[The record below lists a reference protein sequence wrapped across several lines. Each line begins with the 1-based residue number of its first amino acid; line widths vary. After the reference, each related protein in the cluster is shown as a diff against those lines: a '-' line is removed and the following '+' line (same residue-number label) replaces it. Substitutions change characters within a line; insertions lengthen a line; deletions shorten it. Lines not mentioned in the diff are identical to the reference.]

1 MKINTTKYTSL
12 ATIIFVFFTPFFGI
26 FKVSAAALTNMSISG
41 TGITS
46 SSSAVS
52 AAITPTIAFQLT
64 QTLASSDTIQI
75 LFTGN
80 GSNNG
85 VTVSSAGLASADITV
100 SGACSGTVTLSGSP
114 IATGTDN
121 PTLTLTGITGA
132 TGSVCNVIFAASELS
147 TDSAAGNVS
156 VAVSTS
162 DGDYGAILYY
172 IGDANDVSVT
182 AIVPPTLSFVLRN
195 GADTSDLSPGATSG
209 NRVCSLGILQLATTP
224 SPSTGVNGCQYR
236 LRIATNATSGY
247 SVSYISSGPDTS
259 GGGFER
265 LAKSATV
272 NIANVGAGGDAL
284 TSTVGYGARLTQVSA
299 GHTRGATFTGTAT
312 DYFRITADSATTMY
326 SSSGPL
332 APGAAPDTTN
342 TTLVEHGSRIA
353 ASQEVGNYSHVVT
366 YTVTATF

>member
-1 MKINTTKYTSL
+1 MTTNSRSL
-12 ATIIFVFFTPFFGI
+12 VSALTILFVLASPLLGFS
-26 FKVSAAALTNMSISG
+26 KVSAAALTNMGIAG
-41 TGITS
+41 TGITA

-52 AAITPTIAFQLT
+52 AAITPTISFQL
-64 QTLASSDTIQI
+64 QTAVASTDTIRI

-85 VTVSSAGLASADITV
+85 VTVSGAGLASADITV
-100 SGACSGTVTLSGSP
+100 SGACSGTVTLAGSP
-114 IATGTDN
+114 IATSTDN
-121 PTLTLTGITGA
+121 PTLSLTGITGS
-132 TGSVCNVIFAASELS
+132 TGSVCNVIIAASELS

-156 VAVSTS
+156 VAVATGT
-162 DGDYGAILYY
+162 GDFGAFMYY

-195 GADTSDLSPGATSG
+195 AADTADLSPGATTG

-224 SPSTGVNGCQYR
+224 VPSTGVNGCQYR
-236 LRIATNATSGY
+236 IRIATNATSGY
-247 SVSYISSGPDTS
+247 AVNYLSDSADTS

-265 LAKSATV
+265 LAKSTTV
-272 NIANVGAGGDAL
+272 NIPNVSNDPL
-284 TSTVGYGARLTQVSA
+284 TSNNGYGARLTQVSA
-299 GHTRGATFTGTAT
+299 GHTRGATFTGTAAN
-312 DYFRITADSATTMY
+312 YFPITASTSTAMY

-342 TTLVEHGSRIA
+342 TSLIEHGARIA
-353 ASQEVGNYSHVVT
+353 ASQEVGNYAHVVT